1 MYFRSS
7 STIATP
13 SKAIKE
19 GNTSETNETPE
30 RVSLKNMLRTA
41 SRKELLLPQ
50 DQRQDR
56 IAKLLRSQT
65 VEGYAARHTNFTLLS
80 GRAQNNNQHRI
91 AQTLPS
97 PPFRDNLVPS
107 SIQPL
112 VDPSQRVST
121 PVPPIED
128 RIQLNPFRQKQISFH
143 KAKGSDGNKEE
154 CVAEL
159 LTAIKTVLQER
170 LVRNFSGAV
179 IK

>member
-1 MYFRSS
+1 
-7 STIATP
+7 
-13 SKAIKE
+13 
-19 GNTSETNETPE
+19 
-30 RVSLKNMLRTA
+30 MLRTA

-97 PPFRDNLVPS
+97 PPFRDNLAGHPI
-107 SIQPL
+107 IQPL
-112 VDPSQRVST
+112 VDPSQRVPT
-121 PVPPIED
+121 PVPPPED
-128 RIQLNPFRQKQISFH
+128 RILPHTNPFRQKQISFH

-170 LVRNFSGAV
+170 LV
-179 IK
+179 I